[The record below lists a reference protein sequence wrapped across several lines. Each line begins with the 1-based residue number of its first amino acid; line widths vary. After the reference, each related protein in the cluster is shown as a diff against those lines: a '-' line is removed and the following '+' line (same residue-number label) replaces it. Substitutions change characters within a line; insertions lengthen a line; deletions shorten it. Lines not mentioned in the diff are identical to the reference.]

1 MGRLTETQ
9 ARIVL
14 ALAENGMNVQAAAA
28 AAHYSRS
35 TVEYHLHRIQER
47 TGLNPRDFYD
57 LQKLVKMARATLGE
71 EAVEN
76 G

>member
-14 ALAENGMNVQAAAA
+14 ALALNGMRASTAADAL
-28 AAHYSRS
+28 HYGRT
-35 TVEYHLHRIQER
+35 TVTYYLNQIRER

-71 EAVEN
+71 EAEHD
-76 G
+76 